1 MLHRTQHGQQLLDLS
16 QEFPMTFKAVKLHF
30 SNAMNNSTSTAV
42 SSSASEPRALLGT
55 DNNSLDQRQ
64 NGTKSQ
70 TDAQY
75 KSNQQMVSKGR
86 QEGCVTKCSLSF
98 YYIFIPKLLN
108 LIIFLLLKV
117 ALSRYKLL

>member
-1 MLHRTQHGQQLLDLS
+1 
-16 QEFPMTFKAVKLHF
+16 
-30 SNAMNNSTSTAV
+30 MNNSTSTAV

-64 NGTKSQ
+64 DGTKSQ

-75 KSNQQMVSKGR
+75 KSSQQMVTKRR
-86 QEGCVTKCSLSF
+86 QEDYVTKCSLLF
-98 YYIFIPKLLN
+98 FIIFLYLNLLN

-117 ALSRYKLL
+117 ALSRYKLPQEQLVLLRESTVYEFI